1 MEDVVLLEIIC
12 YFISYDSTF
21 FEIEKPREV
30 ICLLRLIQAFMVT
43 FCMLQLSH
51 TSISLQVYIRQ
62 GKLSQD
68 ALSVSDCDWVT
79 LIHFLVSVW
88 HTWIYNL
95 DPYHIHKVLFLLG
108 IMKRDIDFKVKVS
121 KSIFKSWILS
131 IKPIASFRVILC
143 CSFSQCS
150 KFSLISPWPIII

>member
-1 MEDVVLLEIIC
+1 MCCLKLSMEDVVLLEIIC

-68 ALSVSDCDWVT
+68 ALSVSYCD
-79 LIHFLVSVW
+79 
-88 HTWIYNL
+88 
-95 DPYHIHKVLFLLG
+95 
-108 IMKRDIDFKVKVS
+108 
-121 KSIFKSWILS
+121 
-131 IKPIASFRVILC
+131 
-143 CSFSQCS
+143 
-150 KFSLISPWPIII
+150 

>member
-1 MEDVVLLEIIC
+1 MCCLKLSMEDVVLLEIIC

-30 ICLLRLIQAFMVT
+30 ICLLSLIQAFMVT

-68 ALSVSDCDWVT
+68 ALSVSDCD
-79 LIHFLVSVW
+79 
-88 HTWIYNL
+88 
-95 DPYHIHKVLFLLG
+95 
-108 IMKRDIDFKVKVS
+108 
-121 KSIFKSWILS
+121 
-131 IKPIASFRVILC
+131 
-143 CSFSQCS
+143 
-150 KFSLISPWPIII
+150 